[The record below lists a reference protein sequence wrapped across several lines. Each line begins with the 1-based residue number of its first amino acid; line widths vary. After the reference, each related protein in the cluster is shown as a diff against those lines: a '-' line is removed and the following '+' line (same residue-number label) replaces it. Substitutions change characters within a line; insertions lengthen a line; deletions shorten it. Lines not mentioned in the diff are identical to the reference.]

1 MFKTLIIT
9 ATIFVLCLAFST
21 SNEAAYKVLE
31 SATPGI
37 LGAILGGLTAGV
49 SVIFSV
55 LITAAASSGSADRIK
70 RFNVFLDSLK
80 KDIVIL
86 VVCLVVSLLLPY
98 FRITGLPL
106 LTYPSDHAL
115 IPSRD
120 SFFTAIELT
129 AIVIAVAI
137 IVEVVNVM
145 FSLIS
150 QLPSLLGA
158 TPKDE

>member
-70 RFNVFLDSLK
+70 RFSVFLDSLK